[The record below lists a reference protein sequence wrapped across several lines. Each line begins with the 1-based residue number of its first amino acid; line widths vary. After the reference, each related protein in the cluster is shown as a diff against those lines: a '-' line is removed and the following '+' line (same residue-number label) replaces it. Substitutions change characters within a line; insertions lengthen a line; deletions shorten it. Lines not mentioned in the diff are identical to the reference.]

1 MCTSFSWTCI
11 CFYKALQWLSQPT
24 AWGFFNKPL
33 AVECYRHGKFMKATH
48 PKGPVEKPAICQN
61 TSFRG
66 SEATVGI
73 SCYRKRSF
81 AALRMTIF
89 NYWLFQQAPKELGHP
104 PFSDG
109 IPVIEKTKA
118 ETEVL
123 VRDGITLIIGGL
135 MKNETRK
142 NIRKIPLLGD
152 IPLLGKLF
160 SSTDNQRV
168 KSEIIIFI
176 TPHII
181 TGEATQER
189 GKWFRAPFFS

>member
-1 MCTSFSWTCI
+1 
-11 CFYKALQWLSQPT
+11 
-24 AWGFFNKPL
+24 
-33 AVECYRHGKFMKATH
+33 
-48 PKGPVEKPAICQN
+48 
-61 TSFRG
+61 
-66 SEATVGI
+66 
-73 SCYRKRSF
+73 
-81 AALRMTIF
+81 
-89 NYWLFQQAPKELGHP
+89 LGHP

-189 GKWFRAPFFS
+189 GK

>member
-1 MCTSFSWTCI
+1 MPLTGGSSPGSSGSIPMTILAMMCQNYFEWFLAGKRLKMLFVTHS
-11 CFYKALQWLSQPT
+11 KA
-24 AWGFFNKPL
+24 
-33 AVECYRHGKFMKATH
+33 H
-48 PKGPVEKPAICQN
+48 VEKPLKSKVP
-61 TSFRG
+61 SFRG

-73 SCYRKRSF
+73 SCCRRRSL

-189 GKWFRAPFFS
+189 P